1 MEERKDR
8 CAVAH
13 AIADGIRRDMPS
25 PLTNCH
31 APQKHEMSILKP
43 DEVAFG
49 AVARTLARVP
59 SRNSG
64 LLIGLDC
71 DGVLASDRLLW
82 RQLRER
88 FPADIP
94 ARYDDLASFEWPRAT
109 DATTALCMALSADP
123 SFMGRLAPMPA
134 MMRAIRHLSR
144 RGFRFHVI
152 TARPACVRR
161 ATWRWLHRYGVGDCI
176 EHITCVES
184 GLAKVPLAHTL
195 GCIAFVEDN
204 HTTAEAMGA
213 DGNHSYLLDAPYN
226 RLSTRYSRRV
236 RDWPMLV
243 AELSRCAAP
252 KLSVPAFTIAA
263 GVPEAALAS

>member
-1 MEERKDR
+1 
-8 CAVAH
+8 
-13 AIADGIRRDMPS
+13 MPS

-31 APQKHEMSILKP
+31 VPKAHDMSILKP
-43 DEVAFG
+43 GEGAFA
-49 AVARTLARVP
+49 AVARTQSRAP
-59 SRNSG
+59 SRDSG

-109 DATTALCMALSADP
+109 NATTALCMALSADP
-123 SFMGRLAPMPA
+123 AFMRRLAPMPA
-134 MMRAIRHLSR
+134 MTRAIRHLSR
-144 RGFRFHVI
+144 QGFRFHVI

-161 ATWRWLHRYGVGDCI
+161 ATWRWLHRHGVGDCI

-213 DGNHSYLLDAPYN
+213 DGIHSYLLDAPYN
-226 RLSTRYSRRV
+226 QMSTRYSRRV
-236 RDWPMLV
+236 RDWSTLV
-243 AELSRCAAP
+243 AELSRFVSP
-252 KLSVPAFTIAA
+252 KASVLALNIAA
-263 GVPEAALAS
+263 GVREAALAS